1 MANDGI
7 DTFALATEELTEHA
21 IPDPEMLLTEL
32 SPFSQVYYVKEVA
45 FEVLRQLTAN
55 IAADTDSGLDSESE
69 AVRAANAVGMAC
81 GQLFEACVFLGIH
94 DPEEP
99 AP

>member
-1 MANDGI
+1 MPDEGI

-45 FEVLRQLTAN
+45 FEVLRQLTAS
-55 IAADTDSGLDSESE
+55 IAADTESGLDEESG
-69 AVRAANAVGMAC
+69 AVRCANAIGMAC
-81 GQLFEACVFLGIH
+81 GQLFEACVALGIH
-94 DPEEP
+94 DPDEA